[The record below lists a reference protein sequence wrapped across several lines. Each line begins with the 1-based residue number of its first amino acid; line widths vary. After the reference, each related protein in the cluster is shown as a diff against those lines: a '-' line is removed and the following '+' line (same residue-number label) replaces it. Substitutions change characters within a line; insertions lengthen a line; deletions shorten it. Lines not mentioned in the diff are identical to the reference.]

1 MPSWL
6 EMLELNLGL
15 FDKLKDCPT
24 PRLISAF
31 FLAKQKYQP
40 VKKKLHN
47 LYRKIELT
55 LKTRL
60 CHKNQDIHV
69 TVFVGIKFKDIFII
83 CPPYLRLG

>member
-31 FLAKQKYQP
+31 FLAKQNFQP
-40 VKKKLHN
+40 VKKKHDP
-47 LYRKIELT
+47 KPLT
-55 LKTRL
+55 AKCAQTNWTETENASLS
-60 CHKNQDIHV
+60 
-69 TVFVGIKFKDIFII
+69 
-83 CPPYLRLG
+83 